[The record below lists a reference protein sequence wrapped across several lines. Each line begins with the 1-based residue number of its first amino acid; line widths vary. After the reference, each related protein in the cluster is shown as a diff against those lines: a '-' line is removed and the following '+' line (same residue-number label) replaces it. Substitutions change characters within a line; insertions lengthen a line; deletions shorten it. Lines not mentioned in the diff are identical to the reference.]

1 MVDNKFLPFYKKGQ
15 RMAAAGN
22 SLTGLNAFLQRPFPP
37 GEAED
42 AYLAGF
48 YPETVIPKSP
58 KVTHERIIRSAKMP
72 PNPTEEE
79 TLSRI
84 ENGMISG
91 KGISAD
97 DYDYYS
103 SIYGPEVANRY
114 LGTLSEDNWTSDQAV
129 SSATP
134 EEIAAYQASRSAEE
148 IPDYSGMSFKDAY
161 LAGRKNGEG
170 SQFYWTNKEG
180 KKYPILV
187 RNAPNFGRNKTM
199 VATTPS
205 LDPVMSDEEAA
216 ASVNDFND
224 PVAAQPIPTAVLPMQ
239 GGMPE
244 QQRPMSV
251 GYGGVNPMGM
261 NRDQQLLQRFLANRA
276 RQQQSRNQ
284 SIVGEP

>member
-22 SLTGLNAFLQRPFPP
+22 SFTGLNAFLQRPFPP

-72 PNPTEEE
+72 PNPTKEE

-103 SIYGPEVANRY
+103 SIYGPEVADRY
-114 LGTLSEDNWTSDQAV
+114 LSTLSEYNWTSDQAV

-134 EEIAAYQASRSAEE
+134 EEIAAYQASRSAVAPQVSVPVSAPAAQSA
-148 IPDYSGMSFKDAY
+148 PDYNSMSFGQAFNAARK
-161 LAGRKNGEG
+161 AGLSEFSWRDK
-170 SQFYWTNKEG
+170 
-180 KKYPILV
+180 
-187 RNAPNFGRNKTM
+187 GRFNTRWETEESPVQ
-199 VATTPS
+199 VATQAATAPVKQTPAEVQV
-205 LDPVMSDEEAA
+205 PVQTAPTMQRQ
-216 ASVNDFND
+216 
-224 PVAAQPIPTAVLPMQ
+224 PVAT
-239 GGMPE
+239 
-244 QQRPMSV
+244 
-251 GYGGVNPMGM
+251 GYGSGLPSGNALVQGDP
-261 NRDQQLLQRFLANRA
+261 RLREIYARIRA
-276 RQQQSRNQ
+276 ENAAKQAATAMAS
-284 SIVGEP
+284 GL